1 MSDEID
7 TDYVS
12 TTARAAAMEVA
23 SEMQEVHGPLWEA
36 RENLAKLAVSLS
48 SAILVGTITF
58 SGGLV
63 GSTAPSATCPILV
76 ITSWSLLFVSLVA
89 GVISLWFSTTFK
101 SFRVR
106 LTNAEPALIESAGK
120 LDPSLPPE
128 KLQQELVKLVVNY
141 ANAGSKPVGRA
152 DTGARVSLVTSLIS
166 FGLGVGVFLWFGAL
180 QVI

>member
-1 MSDEID
+1 MTDQID
-7 TDYVS
+7 PDYVS
-12 TTARAAAMEVA
+12 KTARAAAEEVSA
-23 SEMQEVHGPLWEA
+23 EMQEVHGPLWEA

-63 GSTAPSATCPILV
+63 GSAAPSATCPILV
-76 ITSWSLLFVSLVA
+76 IVSWSLLFVSLVA
-89 GVISLWFSTTFK
+89 GVVSLWFSTTFK

-106 LTNAEPALIESAGK
+106 LTNAEPELVASAEK
-120 LDPSLPPE
+120 LDSTLPPE
-128 KLQQELVKLVVNY
+128 ELQQELIKLVVKY

-152 DTGARVSLVTSLIS
+152 DTGARVTLIASLLS

-180 QVI
+180 QVT